1 MQLSLSLN
9 EPTNCNKRNFTECL
23 TNCCLMRVYN
33 LCRECG
39 WWCRCCWGQS
49 EVAMRERERKRI
61 PRTNAT
67 FGHNAR
73 TYANSEPLQAEPEP
87 HTQCGAAEMLPQASV
102 RVRVRIRIR
111 AWAWDEAWLMPE
123 ICLVVS
129 KYGKSVYNMRATVA
143 PRAGGWRLQ
152 LRVSSSASSS
162 SSLWRRQRRHWDL
175 SGRHSRSIDSEH
187 QILRL
192 VMATTAAAAAASAA
206 ATKGK
211 ERNETK
217 ERGTR
222 NNDNS
227 DDDWDSDKQLLVELA
242 GGGRRTCNK
251 ACWPWWSWG
260 RSSVLEKKADKMRAR
275 SVVDWC
281 RRCLLTI
288 DDEVGPSALCLS
300 LTPPCDP
307 LYLRYAYEAEAEA
320 KAVSARDLCAYKD
333 NAQTHAG
340 CSHICIAK
348 VAATVWARKIWE
360 IHTQFLA
367 V

>member
-1 MQLSLSLN
+1 MQ
-9 EPTNCNKRNFTECL
+9 
-23 TNCCLMRVYN
+23 RVW
-33 LCRECG
+33 LVVPLLLG
-39 WWCRCCWGQS
+39 AKWGGYAI
-49 EVAMRERERKRI
+49 ERERERI

-87 HTQCGAAEMLPQASV
+87 HTLCGAAEMLPQASV
-102 RVRVRIRIR
+102 RVRIRIRIR
-111 AWAWDEAWLMPE
+111 ARDWAWDEAWLMPE

-211 ERNETK
+211 ERKGTKRRNE
-217 ERGTR
+217 ERGTTTT
-222 NNDNS
+222 
-227 DDDWDSDKQLLVELA
+227 VTTTGTA
-242 GGGRRTCNK
+242 T
-251 ACWPWWSWG
+251 
-260 RSSVLEKKADKMRAR
+260 SS
-275 SVVDWC
+275 S
-281 RRCLLTI
+281 
-288 DDEVGPSALCLS
+288 SS
-300 LTPPCDP
+300 
-307 LYLRYAYEAEAEA
+307 
-320 KAVSARDLCAYKD
+320 S
-333 NAQTHAG
+333 
-340 CSHICIAK
+340 
-348 VAATVWARKIWE
+348 
-360 IHTQFLA
+360 
-367 V
+367 